1 MAPKRQAI
9 TDADRRNIRRRRA
22 ETGETQAQH
31 YKSQKRVNRL

>member
-22 ETGETQAQH
+22 ETGETQAQTIAWFAL
-31 YKSQKRVNRL
+31 V